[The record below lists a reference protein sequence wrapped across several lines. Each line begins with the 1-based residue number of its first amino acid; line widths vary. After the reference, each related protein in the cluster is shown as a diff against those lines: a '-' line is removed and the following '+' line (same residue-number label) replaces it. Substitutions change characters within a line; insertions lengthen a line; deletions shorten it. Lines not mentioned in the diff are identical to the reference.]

1 VAAAKAIG
9 TVKKVKVFLAFV
21 SFCARVMV
29 MKWRM
34 LSGIL
39 AAPRIME

>member
-1 VAAAKAIG
+1 MSV
-9 TVKKVKVFLAFV
+9 VKKVKVFLASV
-21 SFCARVMV
+21 PFCVRVMA